1 MNNEENNFEEF
12 LRAKLE
18 NHTVK
23 VHDSVWADIEKRQ
36 KKREGFIWFKQYL
49 NVFFALDIVFIL
61 GFSVLSTLNSND
73 VQSKNKAQ
81 NFVQIKPVTNV
92 NVASSPTK
100 ANAKTPTPKPFD
112 KQKLAYTSAEINKTT
127 TPENITKNTKTRSS
141 TKDISTNN
149 SRITANKNKLI
160 PSKITNKNPKKSS
173 APTYIN
179 EVLHNDIINEIKSS
193 NSAIY
198 ASIQPM
204 ALNPLSNINQ
214 YNFSINESKEVV
226 AYPPPSISQSKPK
239 KVLKAEQKA
248 TAQANKALAKLA
260 NDIQKAEVNKEAEKT
275 EEVTIQ
281 NKIDNITPFT
291 KENEI
296 APLAPDTV
304 YGSKKFKGYFAID
317 ALISPELFGSTFN
330 ARNQQT
336 QDYIARRDSAEKL
349 RISYS
354 ALMRINLFI
363 NRNIFIN
370 SGISLSQRT
379 EKFSIE
385 HKWETHE
392 DYIDSSKFITIID
405 PFAGNT
411 IYKTYDTL
419 DYVRTFKEN
428 LNHNLTMTFIDVPV
442 MIGYKWLGK
451 RAGIALQGGIVFNLL
466 FKQKGTIAN
475 FNYTAN
481 DVSST
486 TQNPFNATSGLS
498 LAGGISSNY
507 KLTKKIDLLIEPH
520 TRYMLKPINNSSY
533 PLQQKIFVYGLNVGL
548 RLKL

>member
-18 NHTVK
+18 NHSVK
-23 VHDSVWADIEKRQ
+23 VDDSVWADIEKRQ

-61 GFSVLSTLNSND
+61 GFSVLSALNSND

-81 NFVQIKPVTNV
+81 NFVQIKPDTNEV
-92 NVASSPTK
+92 VASSPTE
-100 ANAKTPTPKPFD
+100 ANTKTLTPKPLH
-112 KQKLAYTSAEINKTT
+112 KQKLAYTSSEINKTT
-127 TPENITKNTKTRSS
+127 TLENAIKNTKTKSP
-141 TKDISTNN
+141 TKDISNAN

-160 PSKITNKNPKKSS
+160 PSKRTNKNPKKSN
-173 APTYIN
+173 APRFIN
-179 EVLHNDIINEIKSS
+179 EVLHDDIINEIKST
-193 NSAIY
+193 NIAIY
-198 ASIQPM
+198 ASIQPL
-204 ALNPLSNINQ
+204 ALHPLNNTNQ
-214 YNFSINESKEVV
+214 YNFSINESKKDVV
-226 AYPPPSISQSKPK
+226 LPPPSISQSKPK
-239 KVLKAEQKA
+239 KVLKAEQNA
-248 TAQANKALAKLA
+248 ITQSNKALAKQA
-260 NDIQKAEVNKEAEKT
+260 KDEQKAIANKEAEQT
-275 EEVTIQ
+275 EKITNQ
-281 NKIDNITPFT
+281 NKIDDAVLVTN
-291 KENEI
+291 ENDT
-296 APLAPDTV
+296 APLALDTV
-304 YGSKKFKGYFAID
+304 YGKKKFKGYFAID
-317 ALISPELFGSTFN
+317 ALISPELCGRTLN
-330 ARNQQT
+330 AGNQQV
-336 QDYIARRDSAEKL
+336 QDYISRRDSAEKV

-354 ALMRINLFI
+354 ALLRLNLFI

-370 SGISLSQRT
+370 SGISFSQRT

-451 RAGIALQGGIVFNLL
+451 RAGIAVQGGVVYNLL

-486 TQNPFNATSGLS
+486 TQNPFNATTGLS

-507 KLTKKIDLLIEPH
+507 KLTNKLDLLIEPH
-520 TRYMLKPINNSSY
+520 TRYVLKPINNASY
-533 PLQQKIFVYGLNVGL
+533 PLQQKLFVYGLNVGL

>member
-18 NHTVK
+18 NHSVK

-81 NFVQIKPVTNV
+81 NFVQIKPDTNV
-92 NVASSPTK
+92 VVASTSTE
-100 ANAKTPTPKPFD
+100 ANAKTPTPKPFN
-112 KQKLAYTSAEINKTT
+112 KQKLAYTSSEINKTT
-127 TPENITKNTKTRSS
+127 TLENPIKNTKTKSP
-141 TKDISTNN
+141 TKDISNAN
-149 SRITANKNKLI
+149 SGIAANKNKLI
-160 PSKITNKNPKKSS
+160 PSKRTNKNPKKSN
-173 APTYIN
+173 APRFIN
-179 EVLHNDIINEIKSS
+179 EVLHDDIINEIKSA
-193 NSAIY
+193 NIAIY
-198 ASIQPM
+198 ANIQPL
-204 ALNPLSNINQ
+204 ALHPLNNTNQ
-214 YNFSINESKEVV
+214 YNFSINESKKDVV
-226 AYPPPSISQSKPK
+226 YPPPSISQSKPK
-239 KVLKAEQKA
+239 KVLKAEQNA
-248 TAQANKALAKLA
+248 ITQSNKALAKQA
-260 NDIQKAEVNKEAEKT
+260 KDEQKAIANKEAEQT
-275 EEVTIQ
+275 EKVTNQ
-281 NKIDNITPFT
+281 NKIDDAVLVTN
-291 KENEI
+291 ENDI
-296 APLAPDTV
+296 APLALDTI
-304 YGSKKFKGYFAID
+304 YGKKKFKGYFAID
-317 ALISPELFGSTFN
+317 ALISPELCGRTLN
-330 ARNQQT
+330 ASNQQV
-336 QDYIARRDSAEKL
+336 QDYISRRDSAEKV

-354 ALMRINLFI
+354 ALLRLNLFI

-370 SGISLSQRT
+370 SGISFSQRT

-405 PFAGNT
+405 PFTGST

-419 DYVRTFKEN
+419 DYVRTSKEN

-451 RAGIALQGGIVFNLL
+451 RAGIAVQGGVVFNLL

-486 TQNPFNATSGLS
+486 TQNPFNATTGLS

-507 KLTKKIDLLIEPH
+507 KLTNKLDLLIEPH
-520 TRYMLKPINNSSY
+520 TRYVLKPINNASY